1 MSLKVKVGL
10 CWLVIG
16 GMCALVL
23 TVANAGAGD
32 PSDGERL
39 VADVAGAA
47 MAITG
52 SIGVLFLL
60 SALFP
65 RRGGH

>member
-1 MSLKVKVGL
+1 MSVKVRLGL
-10 CWLVIG
+10 SWLVIG

-23 TVANAGAGD
+23 AIASAGGD

-39 VADVAGAA
+39 VANVAGAA

-52 SIGVLFLL
+52 SIGALFLL

-65 RRGGH
+65 SSRGGD